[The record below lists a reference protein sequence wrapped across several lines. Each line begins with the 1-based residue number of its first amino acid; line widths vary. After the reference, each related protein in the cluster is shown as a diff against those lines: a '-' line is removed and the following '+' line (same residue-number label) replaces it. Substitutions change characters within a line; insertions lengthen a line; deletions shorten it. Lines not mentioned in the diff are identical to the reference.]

1 MKKMSDSTNNITFM
15 VLLCWEGLQ
24 GICSGLNIT
33 LLEEPDCHRAQT
45 ALRRGYTYVGVDKM
59 WP

>member
-1 MKKMSDSTNNITFM
+1 M